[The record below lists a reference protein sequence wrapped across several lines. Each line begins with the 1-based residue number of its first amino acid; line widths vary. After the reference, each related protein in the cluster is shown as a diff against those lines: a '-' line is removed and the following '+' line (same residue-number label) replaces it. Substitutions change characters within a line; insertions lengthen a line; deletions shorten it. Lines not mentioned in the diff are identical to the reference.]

1 MPEHLV
7 QAEEL
12 QAYLDRELAPARQ
25 AEVERHVVECQEC
38 SAMIADLRRVSTTL
52 QQWQVD
58 PAPATLHPPVI
69 PTAEKKAD
77 FRWGRLALGLA
88 GAAVVL
94 LVLVAI
100 SIPNLLR
107 SRLSVPTEPL
117 EAPRQLMYMRSEP
130 EVAAGRAGLRSGTNG
145 MTDVPKTSGRMIS
158 YQVTMT
164 VEVKEFDAAK
174 KQVTSIV
181 EQMGGYVAQASS
193 YDTPN
198 QARRASLT
206 LRVPATQLSTVLAQ
220 IRALGRVSQEQLSS
234 EEVTEQ
240 VVDLEARL
248 RNARSTEQRLI
259 AVLNTRTGRV
269 SDILEVERE
278 IARTRDNI
286 ERMEAQ
292 RQNLLRRVELAAVTL
307 TLAEELK
314 SQLERAPFATA
325 ARLRNAFADGYRNF
339 ADSAL
344 GLTVFLVSYGPT
356 LLLWG
361 ALIWLAWRGGRRLF
375 RRMAKPG
382 A

>member
-12 QAYLDRELAPARQ
+12 QAYLDRELALARQ
-25 AEVERHVVECQEC
+25 EEVERHAVECQEC
-38 SAMIADLRRVSTTL
+38 SAMIADLKRVSATL

-58 PAPATLHPPVI
+58 PAPATLRPPVI
-69 PTAEKKAD
+69 PTAEKKAG
-77 FRWGRLALGLA
+77 FRWGRLALGLS
-88 GAAVVL
+88 GAAVVFL
-94 LVLVAI
+94 LLVAI

-107 SRLSVPTEPL
+107 SPMASKQASDYARQRAAMGTDQGMPEPAGE
-117 EAPRQLMYMRSEP
+117 EAKAPSLP
-130 EVAAGRAGLRSGTNG
+130 ATTGRFIT
-145 MTDVPKTSGRMIS
+145 

-164 VEVKEFDAAK
+164 VEVKEFDSAK
-174 KQVTSIV
+174 DRLRQIV
-181 EQMGGYVAQASS
+181 DAEGGYTAQANFVE
-193 YDTPN
+193 TPD
-198 QARRASLT
+198 QPRRANLV
-206 LRVPATQLSTVLAQ
+206 LRVPTARLATILNQV
-220 IRALGRVSQEQLSS
+220 RALGRVKEEHLSS

-248 RNARSTEQRLI
+248 HNARATEQRLI
-259 AVLNTRTGRV
+259 AVLNTRAGRV
-269 SDILEVERE
+269 TDILEVERE
-278 IARTRDNI
+278 IARTRQEI

-292 RQNLLRRVELAAVTL
+292 RQNLLRRVELATVTL

-314 SQLERAPFATA
+314 AQLGRAPFATV
-325 ARLRNAFADGYRNF
+325 ARLRNAFIDGYSNF
-339 ADSAL
+339 VDSVL

-361 ALIWLAWRGGRRLF
+361 ALIWLAWLGGRRLF

>member
-25 AEVERHVVECQEC
+25 EEVERHLVECKEC

-58 PAPATLHPPVI
+58 PAPATLRPPVI
-69 PTAEKKAD
+69 PTGEKKAS
-77 FRWGRLALGLA
+77 FRWGRLALGLS
-88 GAAVVL
+88 GAAAVL

-107 SRLSVPTEPL
+107 SPMAPKQASDYARQRAAMGTDQGMPEPAGE
-117 EAPRQLMYMRSEP
+117 EAKAPSLP
-130 EVAAGRAGLRSGTNG
+130 ATTGRFIT
-145 MTDVPKTSGRMIS
+145 

-164 VEVKEFDAAK
+164 VEVKEFDSAK
-174 KQVTSIV
+174 DRLRQIV
-181 EQMGGYVAQASS
+181 DAEGGYTAQASFVE
-193 YDTPN
+193 TPD
-198 QARRASLT
+198 QPRRANLV
-206 LRVPATQLSTVLAQ
+206 LRVPAARLATILNQ
-220 IRALGRVSQEQLSS
+220 IRALGRVKEEHLNS

-248 RNARSTEQRLI
+248 HNARATEQRLI
-259 AVLNTRTGRV
+259 DVLNNRTGKV
-269 SDILEVERE
+269 LDILQVERE
-278 IARTRDNI
+278 IARTRQEI

-292 RQNLLRRVELAAVTL
+292 RQNLLRRVELATVTL

-314 SQLERAPFATA
+314 AQLERAPFATA
-325 ARLRNAFADGYRNF
+325 ARLRNAFIDGYRNF
-339 ADSAL
+339 VDSAL

-356 LLLWG
+356 LLFWG
-361 ALIWLAWRGGRRLF
+361 ALAWLAWRGGRRLF